1 MSPRQRYYTPYI
13 PDEQYDKM
21 LAALRNEWGILND
34 SVLISRAITE
44 AYKRIKRNKS

>member
-1 MSPRQRYYTPYI
+1 MSKRQRYYTPSV
-13 PDEQYDKM
+13 PDEQYDEM

-44 AYKRIKRNKS
+44 AYKKTRC